1 MKYLI
6 TSLPYQLL
14 LNLEEEDEMLSSG
27 YAKSRMI
34 ISRLDI
40 AHCLKITKNVSFE
53 QNCIPQGEV
62 V

>member
-1 MKYLI
+1 MGQILTNSKTLVSIYVEI
-6 TSLPYQLL
+6 VSKCL

-40 AHCLKITKNVSFE
+40 AHCLKITKNVSF
-53 QNCIPQGEV
+53 
-62 V
+62 